1 MIIIKFLAAIL
12 LLVALGRLPY
22 GYYIFMRWLIT
33 IIAGICSYDA
43 WKKGKTSWVW
53 AFVAIVVLFNPIL
66 PIYLSKEVWTPIDI
80 ISAIVFLSSIG
91 AVKVSEKKGG

>member
-43 WKKGKTSWVW
+43 WKKGKSPGFGPSWQ
-53 AFVAIVVLFNPIL
+53 
-66 PIYLSKEVWTPIDI
+66 
-80 ISAIVFLSSIG
+80 
-91 AVKVSEKKGG
+91 